1 MLGEIDQHGQIIT
14 IERHIL
20 EEQNFFPE
28 ATGTLTNLL
37 YDIALAGKIIASKT
51 NRAGLAEILGRTGDT
66 NIQGEQVQKLDRF
79 ADATF
84 FRMNDHTGRV
94 ALMASEE
101 HADIL
106 PIPEKY
112 PAGKYVLLYDPLDG
126 SSNIDY
132 NICLGTI
139 FSIYRKITVGRG
151 SLEDCLQK
159 GRQVVAAG
167 YLLYGT
173 STMLVYSTGRGV
185 NGFTLDPAVGEF
197 LLSHPT
203 STSRNSRAITV
214 STRAMK
220 NIGARECGNIP
231 PGYRGGNP
239 VIRACR
245 LVMLAPWWRI
255 STAICSQ
262 AECFIIL
269 LIPRIPKN
277 RMGSS
282 AFFMKPSRW
291 LSWPNRPGA
300 VPQMG
305 LAISSTF
312 HRKRS
317 TSAPLSSP
325 VTGTLWSR
333 PSHLSG
339 STVDGQGGLLFW
351 PLPRVLSMG
360 QRRMIYFSPLKYLY
374 PPVDRYALSLSTSLC
389 PSLVMNVY

>member
-1 MLGEIDQHGQIIT
+1 MLGETNQPGQIIT

-20 EEQNFFPE
+20 EEQSSFPE

-66 NIQGEQVQKLDRF
+66 NIQGEEVQKLDRF

-112 PAGKYVLLYDPLDG
+112 PAGKYILLFDPLDG

-139 FSIYRKITVGRG
+139 FSIYRKISDGRG

-197 LLSHPT
+197 LLSHP
-203 STSRNSRAITV
+203 SI
-214 STRAMK
+214 
-220 NIGARECGNIP
+220 
-231 PGYRGGNP
+231 
-239 VIRACR
+239 
-245 LVMLAPWWRI
+245 
-255 STAICSQ
+255 
-262 AECFIIL
+262 
-269 LIPRIPKN
+269 RIPKSSQYYSVN
-277 RMGSS
+277 QGNERYWSEGIRAYTAWLQGREPDSPNLSARYVGSLV
-282 AFFMKPSRW
+282 AD
-291 LSWPNRPGA
+291 
-300 VPQMG
+300 
-305 LAISSTF
+305 F
-312 HRKRS
+312 HRNLLAGGVFYYPADTREPGKTHGKLRLLYE
-317 TSAPLSSP
+317 AIPLAFLAEQAGGRGSD
-325 VTGTLWSR
+325 GTQNILDLPPQSLHQRTPFFVGSR
-333 PSHLSG
+333 DL
-339 STVDGQGGLLFW
+339 VE
-351 PLPRVLSMG
+351 RAE
-360 QRRMIYFSPLKYLY
+360 IYIQKYG
-374 PPVDRYALSLSTSLC
+374 
-389 PSLVMNVY
+389 